1 VIPVTIPSVS
11 PVAVLATVVVVVV
24 AGGWDVRT
32 RRIPNALTFPAVGA
46 GLVIGAVT
54 AGGWGLLAALGGAV
68 LAPVVLMALR
78 LGNRLGMGDLKLA
91 AAVGALTGPA
101 VGALAMLLATLT
113 GGLLAIAWMLRP
125 GTAVAKNLSPF
136 LVGLPIVGR
145 RYSQATPDEAQLATA
160 TIPYGVAI
168 GIGSLLAVAA
178 AGPR

>member
-1 VIPVTIPSVS
+1 MLPVTVPAVS
-11 PVAVLATVVVVVV
+11 PAVVVATAVVVV
-24 AGGWDVRT
+24 AAGAWDVRS
-32 RRIPNALTFPAVGA
+32 RRIPNVLTFPAIGA
-46 GLVIGAVT
+46 GLVIGAAT

-68 LAPVVLMALR
+68 LAPVVLMVLR

-113 GGLLAIAWMLRP
+113 GGLLAIGWMLRP
-125 GTAVAKNLSPF
+125 GTSVAKNLSPF

-145 RYSQATPDEAQLATA
+145 RYSKATPDEAPLGTV

-168 GIGSLLAVAA
+168 GIGSLLAVAI
-178 AGPR
+178 AGTR